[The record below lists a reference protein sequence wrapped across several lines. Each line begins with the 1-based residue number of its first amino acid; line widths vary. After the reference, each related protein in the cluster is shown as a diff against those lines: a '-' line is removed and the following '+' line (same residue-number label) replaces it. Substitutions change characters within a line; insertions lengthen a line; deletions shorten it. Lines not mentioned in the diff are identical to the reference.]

1 MRETDD
7 HSGPNAIYK
16 SNAPE
21 IFWQRQNQSCRG
33 GGKIVLQKV
42 AI

>member
-1 MRETDD
+1 MRETED

-16 SNAPE
+16 ANAPE
-21 IFWQRQNQSCRG
+21 IFWQRQNQSRG
-33 GGKIVLQKV
+33 GSKIVLQKV